1 MYQYPANNKKVC
13 AFKRNQLWTTLLF
26 QTYNLCQDVKN
37 YFLIIGSLL
46 FSLFIYL
53 FYRTEKT
60 VINEIFISI
69 MSFEKFVAL
78 GQRISNT
85 LPLNE
90 HIIYSL
96 PEGLWVFCITLTS
109 MFLFVEIGGR
119 KFNLLFLPLIF
130 SIGLELFQ
138 LLHLTNGRFDF
149 WDVGFSILFW
159 SIANYLVKRKGSSQ
173 NIGEP
178 FTGRSFLCI
187 SSYLIVYLAH
197 VWK

>member
-1 MYQYPANNKKVC
+1 M
-13 AFKRNQLWTTLLF
+13 
-26 QTYNLCQDVKN
+26 KN
-37 YFLIIGSLL
+37 YLLIMASLL

-53 FYRTEKT
+53 FYRTENT

-69 MSFEKFVAL
+69 VPFNEFDEL
-78 GQRISNT
+78 RQRISNT

-109 MFLFVEIGGR
+109 KFLLVKISNCEID
-119 KFNLLFLPLIF
+119 LIFLPLIF

-149 WDVGFSILFW
+149 SDIGISVLFW
-159 SIANYLVKRKGSSQ
+159 AIANYLIKYKRTRQ
-173 NIGEP
+173 NIMNP
-178 FTGRSFLCI
+178 FTIRSLLCI
-187 SSYLIVYLAH
+187 LSYLIVYLAH